1 MSDCDQDDYDDGDG
15 FDDSDDDGY
24 VFDPNREYPR
34 EMDTNFVCVDASSLV
49 PERLL
54 KRGHNNKG
62 VLCFLVRYQG
72 FDEDLDDWVPMSE
85 LPIHLVDEF
94 HCSTL
99 DMVTP
104 DFDVDDSDVY
114 DSDSEDDGDY
124 PPFVPLSQRRS
135 NVSLELWDVINNHE
149 NLPLQKP
156 LFKSF

>member
-1 MSDCDQDDYDDGDG
+1 MIG
-15 FDDSDDDGY
+15 
-24 VFDPNREYPR
+24 
-34 EMDTNFVCVDASSLV
+34 
-49 PERLL
+49 
-54 KRGHNNKG
+54 
-62 VLCFLVRYQG
+62 FLVAN
-72 FDEDLDDWVPMSE
+72 FLFV
-85 LPIHLVDEF
+85 VDEF

-124 PPFVPLSQRRS
+124 PPLVYCLKRRS
-135 NVSLELWDVINNHE
+135 NVSIELWDAINNHE